1 MKDSVLEKNQLSERS
16 ILRTNIPLR
25 NGKINSVK
33 DELSERSTLRNSNIQ
48 KWKYQISEIPKNVSF
63 SNGKI
68 KSEKYQFS
76 EKNGVLR
83 NGKIND
89 YKDQVAENVR
99 IRNGN
104 VFPNLRKTK
113 SQKM

>member
-1 MKDSVLEKNQLSERS
+1 MKPSSLRNERFSVGKNQLSERS

-76 EKNGVLR
+76 EKMVCSEMAR
-83 NGKIND
+83 
-89 YKDQVAENVR
+89 
-99 IRNGN
+99 
-104 VFPNLRKTK
+104 
-113 SQKM
+113 